1 MVFKQ
6 IFRNGRCRIMIFKKE
21 IEDRL
26 KDVVNKDN
34 RNVPSE
40 ADTILIGLVHRE
52 MSEKLIKL
60 ADKLNVSRD
69 FVLMS
74 YASTIVEFFEELGT
88 YNNWEAGE

>member
-1 MVFKQ
+1 
-6 IFRNGRCRIMIFKKE
+6 MIFKKE

-26 KDVVNKDN
+26 KEVVNKDN

>member
-1 MVFKQ
+1 M
-6 IFRNGRCRIMIFKKE
+6 MLKKE

-26 KDVVNKDN
+26 RKVVNEDD
-34 RNVPSE
+34 RNVPTE
-40 ADTILIGLVHRE
+40 ADTILIGLIHRE

-74 YASTIVEFFEELGT
+74 YASNIIEVFEEIGT
-88 YNNWEAGE
+88 YNNWEDEKGQVE

>member
-1 MVFKQ
+1 
-6 IFRNGRCRIMIFKKE
+6 MIFKKE

-26 KDVVNKDN
+26 KEVVNKDN

-40 ADTILIGLVHRE
+40 ADTILIGLTHRE
-52 MSEKLIKL
+52 LSEKLIKL

-74 YASTIVEFFEELGT
+74 HASSIVEFFEELGT